1 MSLKTQSTFNLHVN
15 ISFKEV
21 IECVERLR
29 LEALGQLTVEALLVG
44 FPQERI
50 NVLVGAQADVV
61 EQMSRAL
68 SALHR
73 HWRSLSRDVCD
84 LLIRVLFKLQ
94 ALHARH

>member
-1 MSLKTQSTFNLHVN
+1 MKIWQSCKLPIYLFFSETDTDNDDTNFMSLKTQSTFNLHVN

-61 EQMSRAL
+61 E
-68 SALHR
+68 
-73 HWRSLSRDVCD
+73 
-84 LLIRVLFKLQ
+84 
-94 ALHARH
+94 